1 MFTKSLKNRK
11 LHMEHSNNSKAIFN
25 LHFIPK
31 RYHHT
36 TNEDSQRGFMNK
48 IKGFINWMKPKWYN
62 WTHSVRIKAHDADF
76 LKDLLLN
83 EESLKLGEKQAQT
96 MQGRWQ
102 AYGQMRA
109 ARTTGRFAVL
119 TTGVLGFGLW
129 AYQQTL
135 SQQKKEN
142 LLQRE
147 EIAEKE
153 KELNDKQAK
162 LDLEKG
168 KFGPNVTQLANE
180 IKDYRDIAYLY
191 KKRLEIADSTVKE
204 LCGQN
209 PDCYKNYEHAKIK
222 AQ

>member
-1 MFTKSLKNRK
+1 MFTN
-11 LHMEHSNNSKAIFN
+11 
-25 LHFIPK
+25 
-31 RYHHT
+31 HT
-36 TNEDSQRGFMNK
+36 TQKNSQRGFMNK

-162 LDLEKG
+162 LDSEKKNIG
-168 KFGPNVTQLANE
+168 NDLAQLIEQAN
-180 IKDYRDIAYLY
+180 DFRNIAYLY
-191 KKRLEIADSTVKE
+191 KKRLKIADSTVKE

-209 PDCYKNYEHAKIK
+209 EDCYKNYEHAKIK